1 MGLSALGQFA
11 LPVSDAD
18 RSEAWYRDVFGL
30 PPLFRFGDLVF
41 FDCGG
46 VRLMLEASAE
56 TVQVGSGAC
65 HYFRVGDIEAEVRDL
80 GARGVTFQAPPHLIA
95 TMPDHELWMVFFRD
109 PDGHML
115 ALMEELALQGAG

>member
-1 MGLSALGQFA
+1 M
-11 LPVSDAD
+11 PVLQYPRIES
-18 RSEAWYRDVFGL
+18 SS
-30 PPLFRFGDLVF
+30 
-41 FDCGG
+41 
-46 VRLMLEASAE
+46 LEISTPYVGASAE

-115 ALMEELALQGAG
+115 ALMEERALRGAG